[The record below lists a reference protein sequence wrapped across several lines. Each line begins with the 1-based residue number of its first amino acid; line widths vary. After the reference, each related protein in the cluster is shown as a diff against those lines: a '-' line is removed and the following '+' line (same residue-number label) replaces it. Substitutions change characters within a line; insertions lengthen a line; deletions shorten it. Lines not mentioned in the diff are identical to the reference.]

1 MSDAEHDDDLMMIG
15 NFARATGL
23 TASALRF
30 YADAGVLEPDDVDTV
45 SGYRLYGRHQI
56 DSAVMIRR
64 LRDLGMPLAR
74 VREVLSGPASDAV
87 RAIEEH
93 LDDLVISTTEARR
106 NAADVIADLPTAS
119 TSEVLTATVR
129 EPGIPVLESVLMEVD
144 SEAVTFVATDR
155 YRLVVRTI
163 AAASDLD
170 EPRSF
175 ILNGDDLRDVAATV
189 RRDPVVHL
197 VASVGGI
204 EFTEP
209 VESAGCP
216 AAPSA
221 KYSPT
226 IG

>member
-106 NAADVIADLPTAS
+106 RHCGSSHCLHFGGAHLAS
-119 TSEVLTATVR
+119 RLH
-129 EPGIPVLESVLMEVD
+129 PG
-144 SEAVTFVATDR
+144 
-155 YRLVVRTI
+155 
-163 AAASDLD
+163 
-170 EPRSF
+170 
-175 ILNGDDLRDVAATV
+175 
-189 RRDPVVHL
+189 
-197 VASVGGI
+197 GGAR
-204 EFTEP
+204 P
-209 VESAGCP
+209 GAHRHCP
-216 AAPSA
+216 
-221 KYSPT
+221 
-226 IG
+226 